1 MEELKP
7 CPFCGGQ
14 AELRIV
20 GIGGYKTAYEVRCLN
35 CGVGTDYDED
45 KQSVID
51 VWNTRSAPVTAE

>member
-7 CPFCGGQ
+7 CPFCGYH

-20 GIGGYKTAYEVRCLN
+20 GIGGYKTAHEVRCPN

-45 KQSVID
+45 KQGVID
-51 VWNTRSAPVTAE
+51 VWNTRS